1 MFSPREES
9 SEARRSTKDCTSI
22 TRKQIISGKMTS
34 LRHVHKRMFR
44 RRLCCMK
51 QHGLRSRL
59 IIVPYAES
67 LEQSICVALMSQVL
81 PASVGTP
88 GVFAD
93 ANVKLR
99 LTESPELA
107 PMSTYTRQESEL
119 RDCPWCSTWTT
130 LPNQNVTWAN
140 PNLTYYVVRCWVR
153 KSWAPPLPETSGR
166 WDNNQYNVEGSSTRK
181 AQVGI

>member
-1 MFSPREES
+1 
-9 SEARRSTKDCTSI
+9 
-22 TRKQIISGKMTS
+22 
-34 LRHVHKRMFR
+34 
-44 RRLCCMK
+44 MK

-119 RDCPWCSTWTT
+119 RDCP
-130 LPNQNVTWAN
+130 
-140 PNLTYYVVRCWVR
+140 
-153 KSWAPPLPETSGR
+153 
-166 WDNNQYNVEGSSTRK
+166 
-181 AQVGI
+181 